1 MVILLQGSPLDQKP
15 ENVVAMIKLL
25 YKVCYRIAEILE

>member
-15 ENVVAMIKLL
+15 ENAVAMIKLL